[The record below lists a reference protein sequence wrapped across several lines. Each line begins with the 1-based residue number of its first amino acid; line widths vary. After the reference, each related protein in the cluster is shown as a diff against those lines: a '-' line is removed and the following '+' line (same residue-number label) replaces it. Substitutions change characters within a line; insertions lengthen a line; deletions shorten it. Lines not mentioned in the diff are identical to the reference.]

1 MQFREHLDAFIG
13 AYHEHA
19 KPFAWTKAKMHQRRV
34 KNLSANCDF
43 QVRVN
48 MLRDIW
54 RGFNRH
60 AIGLPL
66 TLGPTSVMSCG
77 RSQEARLQRLCN

>member
-1 MQFREHLDAFIG
+1 VWRFLRALKIDLAG
-13 AYHEHA
+13 R
-19 KPFAWTKAKMHQRRV
+19 KSKMHQRRV
-34 KNLSANCDF
+34 KNESANCDF

-54 RGFNRH
+54 RGFNRQ

-66 TLGPTSVMSCG
+66 TLGPPH
-77 RSQEARLQRLCN
+77 Q